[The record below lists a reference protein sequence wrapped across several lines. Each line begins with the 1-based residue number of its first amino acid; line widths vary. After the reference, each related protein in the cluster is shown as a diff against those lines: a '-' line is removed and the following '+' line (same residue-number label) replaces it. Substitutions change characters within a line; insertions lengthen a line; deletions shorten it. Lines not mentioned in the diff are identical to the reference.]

1 MQSESM
7 NREKQIHQYQK
18 RKDFFNMSQK
28 KVDQYKKDKANR
40 KKLIAKQKR
49 HEFLTKLALGIV
61 TLAFIGFIAV
71 SAYFKWFDK
80 KEDTTTTETATY
92 SLSEEEISSIWE
104 AYTEES
110 ETTVA
115 DETTHSS
122 ETDSTAADSEDTT
135 ADEETTA
142 SEEETTSAE

>member
-1 MQSESM
+1 M
-7 NREKQIHQYQK
+7 
-18 RKDFFNMSQK
+18 
-28 KVDQYKKDKANR
+28 
-40 KKLIAKQKR
+40 
-49 HEFLTKLALGIV
+49 

-92 SLSEEEISSIWE
+92 LSEEEISSIWE